1 MKKSF
6 FSGLITGICAALIF
20 AAVSIWIIGL
30 VLTHK
35 DKGSSLIG
43 TPSPTAP
50 VAAGAT
56 GTPTP
61 TPDYNVSGNLLSKP
75 FTNKLQLIA
84 DIIDQLYYKD
94 VEVTKLQD
102 GILYAVMNSIGDPYT
117 VYYTKSEYDEFS
129 ESTSGTFCGIGA
141 QVSQN
146 VETMEIT
153 IVKPFKD
160 SPAYNAGVRAGDR
173 VVAVNGEDIS
183 GQELSLVV
191 SKMKGE
197 KGTQVVLTVYRESK
211 DGETAGS
218 NIDFTITR
226 DVIEVPT
233 VEYEMKENKVGYIA
247 VSGFE
252 AVTAKQYKEA
262 YDDLE
267 KQGMTSLIVDL
278 RDNLGGLL
286 SVCVEMADYMI
297 PDGKLITY
305 TKDKQGMG
313 DTYKANDGHQ
323 CDIPVIILTNGYSA
337 SASEVFTGALKDNG
351 VATSLGTT
359 SFGKGIVQSLL
370 PFTDGTAIKLTTS
383 SYYTPSGVCIHGI
396 GIAPDVE
403 IELSTEY
410 DNQLEEA
417 LKILN
422 K

>member
-1 MKKSF
+1 MRKGF
-6 FSGLITGICAALIF
+6 FSGLITGAFTALILT
-20 AAVSIWIIGL
+20 ALSVWIVGL

-35 DKGSSLIG
+35 DRGNVNVG
-43 TPSPTAP
+43 MPTNTPIVGQNTPM
-50 VAAGAT
+50 
-56 GTPTP
+56 PTP
-61 TPDYNVSGNLLSKP
+61 TPDYDVAGNLLSKP
-75 FTNKLQLIA
+75 FLNKLQLMA
-84 DIIDQLYYKD
+84 DIIGNYYYKD
-94 VEVTKLQD
+94 VEVSKLQD
-102 GILYAVMNSIGDPYT
+102 GLLYAIMNSIEDPYT
-117 VYYTKSEYDEFS
+117 LYYSKSEYDEFS

-146 VETMEIT
+146 VENMEIT
-153 IVKPFKD
+153 IVKPFAG
-160 SPAYNAGVRAGDR
+160 SPAYNAGVRAGDK
-173 VVAVNGEDIS
+173 VVAVNGEDIK

-197 KGTQVVLTVYRESK
+197 KGTQVVLTVYRQSPAG
-211 DGETAGS
+211 DAGETL
-218 NIDFTITR
+218 DFTITR

-233 VEYEMKENKVGYIA
+233 VEYEMKDNKVGYIA

-252 AVTAKQYKEA
+252 AVTAKQYKAA

-267 KQGMTSLIVDL
+267 NQGMTSLIVDL

-286 SVCVEMADYMI
+286 SVCVEMADYML

-305 TKDKQGMG
+305 TEDKKGQG
-313 DTYKANDGHQ
+313 DKYTAKDGHE
-323 CDIPVIILTNGYSA
+323 CSIPVIILTNGYSA

-359 SFGKGIVQSLL
+359 TFGKGIVQSLL
-370 PFTDGTAIKLTTS
+370 PFTDGTAVKLTTS
-383 SYYTPSGVCIHGI
+383 SYFTPNGVCIHGI

-403 IELSTEY
+403 VLPSTEK
-410 DNQLEEA
+410 DIQLEEA